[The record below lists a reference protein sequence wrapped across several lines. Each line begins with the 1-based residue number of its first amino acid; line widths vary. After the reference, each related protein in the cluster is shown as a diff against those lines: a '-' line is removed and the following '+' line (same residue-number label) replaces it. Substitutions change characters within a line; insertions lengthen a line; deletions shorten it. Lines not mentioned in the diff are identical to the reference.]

1 MSKISTGDTEKLPG
15 AVAQYLAQFLGDTIC
30 VRQIWYEG
38 LGGSGVPGTAVMAA
52 VHAVMDSL
60 EDWQPAGSV
69 RYEKYGLQYSFKR
82 VK

>member
-1 MSKISTGDTEKLPG
+1 
-15 AVAQYLAQFLGDTIC
+15 
-30 VRQIWYEG
+30 
-38 LGGSGVPGTAVMAA
+38 MAA